1 MAEVGNISENVSS
14 ELFFVNISENV
25 SSEPPF
31 ASVLGVPGYTAFVT
45 VPLIVLVPLQLF
57 LTIITIAGLCAGK
70 EFRKIKTQRNIM
82 IAMVAMAFVSSIDMM
97 VLATA
102 EYSFLH
108 HHQEAGAIFCRGAL
122 LVRHIDYVLRD
133 ILLVFFSVLVFIAIK
148 HGHNVINLVCFNVA
162 LFILVLIALP
172 LGTVYLFPS
181 AVNFSDP
188 LDGVSCSIRGDH
200 AAIVVYVLILVLIFI
215 PTRVITIGIV
225 IASLVFVKKHI
236 NTLTDSKK
244 LKMAMIKFV
253 AILVILNALFVVGG
267 LLLVT
272 ILIIRSVIRITYSV
286 VIWHLLYFFFRNI
299 PPILTPL
306 LMIAVFQPLRVAIK
320 TLFLPLCRGD
330 RTEGVQY
337 TPRKTSGTSQT
348 SKCDIECCC
357 KENEY
362 VIVLD

>member
-1 MAEVGNISENVSS
+1 MSEGGNISENVTNTT
-14 ELFFVNISENV
+14 EL
-25 SSEPPF
+25 PF
-31 ASVLGVPGYTAFVT
+31 ASVLGVQGYTAFVT
-45 VPLIVLVPLQLF
+45 VPLVLLVPLQLF
-57 LTIITIAGLCAGK
+57 LSIITIAGLCAGK
-70 EFRKIKTQRNIM
+70 EFRKMKTQRNIM
-82 IAMVAMAFVSSIDMM
+82 IAMVATAFVSSIDMM
-97 VLATA
+97 MLATA
-102 EYSFLH
+102 EYSFLNH
-108 HHQEAGAIFCRGAL
+108 HKEAGAIFCRGAL

-133 ILLVFFSVLVFIAIK
+133 ILLVFFSVLVFIVIK
-148 HGHNVINLVCFNVA
+148 HGHNVVNVACFNIT
-162 LFILVLIALP
+162 LFILVLITLP

-181 AVNFSDP
+181 AVNFSVP
-188 LDGVSCSIRGDH
+188 LDGVSCSIRGEGV
-200 AAIVVYVLILVLIFI
+200 AIGIYVLILVLIFI
-215 PTRVITIGIV
+215 PTRIITIGIV

-272 ILIIRSVIRITYSV
+272 ILIYRPIIRITHSV
-286 VIWHLLYFFFRNI
+286 FIWHLLYFFFRNI
-299 PPILTPL
+299 PPIITPL
-306 LMIAVFQPLRVAIK
+306 LMIAVFQPLRVTIK
-320 TLFLPLCRGD
+320 TLFVPSCCRD
-330 RTEGVQY
+330 RNEGVQY